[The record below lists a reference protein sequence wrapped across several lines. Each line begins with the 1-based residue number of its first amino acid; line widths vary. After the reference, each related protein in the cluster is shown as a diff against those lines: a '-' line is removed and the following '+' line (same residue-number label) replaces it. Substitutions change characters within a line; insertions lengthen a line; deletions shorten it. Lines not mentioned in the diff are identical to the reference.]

1 MCDKKSCAYTLLKC
15 YFLFPA
21 TELDL
26 LLQTLKQMSLKKGE
40 NISCVVKVLGARLK
54 IAYQKS
60 HTAFF
65 FLFPVQSEWNAKE
78 VGLSPRRY
86 SRASQGNK
94 LSFTSPPPPSQ
105 KKYSLFLCFVK
116 FSVWYIYS
124 TDFQGSTSLTSC
136 PISTIQHSLQWTLHS
151 SLTCFSHYAYYVFIF
166 SLTWIKWIEGSNS
179 AFITTSQFFQYVS
192 EHCKISCCA
201 VAGLVIHPLTDDC
214 FPESCVLKTVWEQK
228 KKKKKN
234 C

>member
-15 YFLFPA
+15 YLLFPA

-26 LLQTLKQMSLKKGE
+26 ILQTLKQMSLKKGE

-78 VGLSPRRY
+78 VVLSPRTY
-86 SRASQGNK
+86 SPASQGNK

-105 KKYSLFLCFVK
+105 KSTAYSCALWSFQCDI
-116 FSVWYIYS
+116 YIA
-124 TDFQGSTSLTSC
+124 LTSKTLQVWHLALFPLFNIPC
-136 PISTIQHSLQWTLHS
+136 SELSTHRSLVFPIMPIMFLFFLWL
-151 SLTCFSHYAYYVFIF
+151 
-166 SLTWIKWIEGSNS
+166 ESN
-179 AFITTSQFFQYVS
+179 
-192 EHCKISCCA
+192 E
-201 VAGLVIHPLTDDC
+201 
-214 FPESCVLKTVWEQK
+214 
-228 KKKKKN
+228 
-234 C
+234 